1 MAQGGDKFRGV
12 KEKQAKKAKEAKRQ
26 RAAVAE
32 EIAAKGFAKG
42 KGFGNRAERQ
52 QGEAARGHV
61 HEDTLKLLVTL
72 VHEDNAFV
80 VSSAAKRSPRERDSG
95 AKTSPA
101 VVLIVDRFE
110 WVKGWPQRVP
120 RRYSC
125 EIKYDSS

>member
-1 MAQGGDKFRGV
+1 MAQSGDKFRGV
-12 KEKQAKKAKEAKRQ
+12 KEKQAKKTKEAKRQ

-42 KGFGNRAERQ
+42 RGLVIVQIANKERPL
-52 QGEAARGHV
+52 AGHV

-72 VHEDNAFV
+72 VHEENAFV

-101 VVLIVDRFE
+101 IDGVDR
-110 WVKGWPQRVP
+110 GPLRVGQGVAAEGP
-120 RRYSC
+120 
-125 EIKYDSS
+125 

>member
-52 QGEAARGHV
+52 QGEAARWSRARGHAQAAR
-61 HEDTLKLLVTL
+61 DPSARGQRLCRQLSCKTL
-72 VHEDNAFV
+72 
-80 VSSAAKRSPRERDSG
+80 SPREGQRCQDIARSG
-95 AKTSPA
+95 
-101 VVLIVDRFE
+101 VDR
-110 WVKGWPQRVP
+110 GPLRVGQGVAAEGP
-120 RRYSC
+120 
-125 EIKYDSS
+125 